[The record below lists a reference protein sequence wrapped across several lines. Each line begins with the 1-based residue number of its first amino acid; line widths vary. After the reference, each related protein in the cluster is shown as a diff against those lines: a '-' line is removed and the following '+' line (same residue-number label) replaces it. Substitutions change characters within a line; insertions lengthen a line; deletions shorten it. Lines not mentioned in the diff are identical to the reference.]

1 MPNFNTNKPVDFNNV
16 FDVFNQMLNQKP
28 IVENFIRNNKFEQE
42 LVPGRI
48 LLFKINNE
56 LFFGILLT
64 SGTLIKID
72 SSGKVRGYINNFSS
86 TSPYEILK
94 IVEPTK
100 DFFQLKDY
108 DKMKVIWEI
117 KPKLKKTI
125 AEIEKELNLEPG
137 SLTIID

>member
-108 DKMKVIWEI
+108 DKMKVVWEI